1 MAVPWLAVG
10 KLVLAN
16 LDTIIGVVKPGFT
29 RKKVEALPSQTD
41 LLNQQI
47 SELQAAASGSAE
59 QIRQLAAQLKEV
71 VAALEQAAKSAE
83 SEREKLTRL
92 CFVAIALRSYQSRN
106 PSVDRSAMTSCV
118 ALPTRTLGVIC
129 EYAPI

>member
-16 LDTIIGVVKPGFT
+16 LDTIIGVVKPAFT

-41 LLNQQI
+41 LLNLQI
-47 SELQAAASGSAE
+47 AELQAAALGNAE

-71 VAALEQAAKSAE
+71 VTAVEQAAASAA
-83 SEREKLTRL
+83 SERKILRRL
-92 CFVAIALRSYQSRN
+92 CLAAMAISVASIVVAVLAWIISR
-106 PSVDRSAMTSCV
+106 
-118 ALPTRTLGVIC
+118 
-129 EYAPI
+129 

>member
-16 LDTIIGVVKPGFT
+16 LDTIIGVVKPAFT

-47 SELQAAASGSAE
+47 SELQAAASGNAE
-59 QIRQLAAQLKEV
+59 QIRQLASQLKEV
-71 VAALEQAAKSAE
+71 VAALEQAARSAA
-83 SEREKLTRL
+83 SEREKLRRL
-92 CFVAIALRSYQSRN
+92 CLVAMAISVVSIIAVIA
-106 PSVDRSAMTSCV
+106 SVIVR
-118 ALPTRTLGVIC
+118 
-129 EYAPI
+129 